1 MAKRVALTVLAEEDY
16 TKVVSYLASHWGDT
30 VLDKFITRYE
40 KIISILEEDAIRYPF
55 VDGSATVRKCVLT
68 EHNIIYF
75 IDTDEMVK
83 IITVFDTRQDPD
95 KLFKIF

>member
-16 TKVVSYLASHWGDT
+16 TKVVIYLASHWGDK

-55 VDGSATVRKCVLT
+55 VDGSTTVRKCVLT

-75 IDTDEMVK
+75 IDSDEMVK

-95 KLFKIF
+95 KLFKII